1 MSQKPQSEKYAR
13 IILKSASLHR
23 ILKNQ
28 KKRYKAEQQEE
39 QQQEYLV
46 IPYVLTCA
54 AYLEA
59 KLNDSLHQHSID
71 RYGED
76 VANAMLSLGL
86 PKKLN
91 VLVPLMTDGQYR
103 INKDHI
109 VYQRLASLI
118 QVRNSITHAK
128 PELEEIEA
136 ANEELVPVSIL
147 FPEGPKFP
155 RQFFTESDI
164 NLGAS
169 KRFSPLEY
177 HDALDKLERWFF
189 HRCPDKLRKVAMVVD
204 RSKEPHWK
212 AHHVTY
218 AKRLSE

>member
-1 MSQKPQSEKYAR
+1 ME
-13 IILKSASLHR
+13 
-23 ILKNQ
+23 
-28 KKRYKAEQQEE
+28 QEE
-39 QQQEYLV
+39 QQREFLV
-46 IPYVLTCA
+46 VPYVLTCA

-59 KLNDSLHQHSID
+59 KLNDSLHRHSIE

-76 VANAMLSLGL
+76 VANVMLSLGL
-86 PKKLN
+86 PRKLD
-91 VLVPLMTDGQYR
+91 VLVPFMTDGQYR

-128 PELEEIEA
+128 PQLEEIEA
-136 ANEELVPVSIL
+136 ADAELVPASVL

-155 RQFFTESDI
+155 RQFFTGLDI
-164 NLGAS
+164 TLGAA

-204 RSKEPHWK
+204 RSKEPQWK
-212 AHHVTY
+212 AQRATY